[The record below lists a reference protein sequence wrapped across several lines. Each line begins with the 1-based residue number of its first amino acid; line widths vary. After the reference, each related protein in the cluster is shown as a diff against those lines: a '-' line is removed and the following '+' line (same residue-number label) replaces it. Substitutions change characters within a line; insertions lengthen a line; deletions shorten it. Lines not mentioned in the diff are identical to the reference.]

1 MYATVAVI
9 HNSAT
14 LQHVI
19 CIRITPPKKIV
30 STLHM
35 ISPVLTYSTLLS
47 TGVVLRAIFS
57 KEACMRPFLAALNG
71 TMVPAYRADSCFIEL
86 VYNVW

>member
-14 LQHVI
+14 LQHVT
-19 CIRITPPKKIV
+19 CIRITPPP
-30 STLHM
+30 
-35 ISPVLTYSTLLS
+35 PVLAYSTLLS
-47 TGVVLRAIFS
+47 TGVVLRAIFFQGS
-57 KEACMRPFLAALNG
+57 LYEAFLAALNG